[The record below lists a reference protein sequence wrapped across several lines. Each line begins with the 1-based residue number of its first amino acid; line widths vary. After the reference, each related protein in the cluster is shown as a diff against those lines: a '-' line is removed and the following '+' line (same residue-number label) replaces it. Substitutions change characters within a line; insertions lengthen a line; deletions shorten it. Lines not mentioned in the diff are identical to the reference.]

1 MDNILKQFY
10 ENSPQRDAVQAFMIE
25 QLREMAVERVFD
37 KKAISGI
44 YEARK
49 VVDIAFDKLEEL
61 YAVKKPSL
69 PESSR

>member
-1 MDNILKQFY
+1 MNPLQQFQLNEILR
-10 ENSPQRDAVQAFMIE
+10 EAVKAFMIE

-49 VVDIAFDKLEEL
+49 VVDATFDKLEEL
-61 YAVKKPSL
+61 YAEKKKPL
-69 PESSR
+69 IESSR